1 MNKVYIINL
10 LLATVIISVILIAVG
25 ARSRRFCGTIGVLS
39 VAIITGI
46 LFYVAYRVF
55 TLGPQTL
62 PEPLFTIP
70 SLGAKLSISVD
81 YLSALFLVLIGLVS
95 FLGTLYS
102 YRYMEIYPTQSLA
115 RFYHCLILFISGMI
129 GVVSVSDMFF
139 FFVFWEFMTLT
150 SYFLVIYEKEDPVV
164 LRAGLKYFIMTH
176 IGTAAMF
183 IGAILLQTEVDSFA
197 FSRLR
202 EALAMMVVS
211 SPIRLS
217 FILTLF
223 LLGFGTKAGMYPLGT
238 WLPDAH
244 PAAPSGVSSM
254 LSGVMI
260 KMGIYGFI
268 RFFFFLLPF
277 STHSLAWGIVI
288 AAFGAFSLFMG
299 TIFALLQHDSK
310 RLLAF
315 HSIGQIG
322 YILLGI
328 GTGLAFIKINPALSA
343 VATMA
348 GIYHLVN
355 HAIFKGLLF
364 LNAGSILY
372 KTGTRDLN
380 KLGGLYSHM
389 PVTAW
394 VTLIASFS
402 IAGMPPFNGFISKWL
417 IYQTTIIGGIRIPVF
432 ILFGLVAIFISS
444 VTLASFIKFF
454 STSFG
459 GSISKKLEMSL
470 RPGFDVPFSMRLS
483 QNILAVLCLLLGLF
497 PWIPLKIIRTGLIGS
512 EYGVTPPQLADIFG
526 TSTFG
531 LSPIIGGVQSGVWL
545 PITGLLV
552 FGGCLL
558 LAFLLSRVGKPGIR
572 TVPLWNCGEVYETD
586 EIRYRAESFYLPLVS
601 KFEHL
606 VYPELPTVHL
616 TRPDRIY
623 KGLDFDRIF
632 YYPLVDFVMR
642 FSQKFRR
649 THVGIPQAY
658 LLFQVIGIIVLVAIM
673 LWLMT

>member
-1 MNKVYIINL
+1 MYIVNL
-10 LLATVIISVILIAVG
+10 LLATILISVILIALG

-39 VAIITGI
+39 VGIITGI

-55 TLGPQTL
+55 TLGTQTL
-62 PEPLFTIP
+62 PEPLLAIP

-81 YLSALFLVLIGLVS
+81 YLSAFFLVLIGLVS

-102 YRYMEIYPTQSLA
+102 YRYMEIYPTESPA
-115 RFYHCLILFISGMI
+115 RFYHCLLLFIVGMI

-176 IGTAAMF
+176 IGTACMF
-183 IGAILLQTEVDSFA
+183 IGAILLQTEVGSFA
-197 FSRLR
+197 FTRLR
-202 EALAMMVVS
+202 EALAVMIES
-211 SPIRLS
+211 NPIQLS
-217 FILTLF
+217 FILFLF

-244 PAAPSGVSSM
+244 PAAPSGVSSI

-260 KMGIYGFI
+260 KMGVYGFI
-268 RFFFFLLPF
+268 RLFFFLLPF
-277 STHSLAWGIVI
+277 STHSVIWGMVI
-288 AAFGAFSLFMG
+288 AFFGAFSLFMG
-299 TIFALLQHDSK
+299 TISALVQHDSK

-328 GTGLAFIKINPALSA
+328 GTGLAFLKINPVLSV

-348 GIYHLVN
+348 GIYHLLN

-380 KLGGLYSHM
+380 KLGGLYSVM

-394 VTLIASFS
+394 VTLIAAFS
-402 IAGMPPFNGFISKWL
+402 IAGIPPFNGFISKWL

-432 ILFGLVAIFISS
+432 ILFGLVAIFIST

-454 STSFG
+454 SASFS
-459 GSISKKLEMSL
+459 GSIGKKLEMSL
-470 RPGFDVPFSMRLS
+470 RPGLDVPFSMQLP
-483 QNILAVLCLLLGLF
+483 QYILAVLCLLLGLF
-497 PWIPLKIIRTGLIGS
+497 PWIPLNFIRIGLTGS
-512 EYGVTPPQLADIFG
+512 EYGITLPQLADLFG
-526 TSTFG
+526 TSIFG
-531 LSPIIGGVQSGVWL
+531 LSPIIGGMQSGTWL

-552 FGGCLL
+552 FGGCIL
-558 LAFLLSRVGKPGIR
+558 LAFLLSRAGRPGMR

-586 EIRYRAESFYLPLVS
+586 EIRYRAKSFYLPLVS
-601 KFEHL
+601 QFERL
-606 VYPELPTVHL
+606 VYPEFPTIQVK
-616 TRPDRIY
+616 RPRRIF
-623 KGLDFDRIF
+623 KVLDLDEVF
-632 YYPLVDFVMR
+632 YYPLVNFVMSI
-642 FSQKFRR
+642 SQKFRR

-658 LLFQVIGIIVLVAIM
+658 LLYQVIGIIVLVAIM
-673 LWLMT
+673 LWLIM